1 MDINTFQLK
10 MLGKSLV
17 MVTDQDIV
25 FRRKHGRWALW
36 NSETEEEKVFQNAAS
51 LLDYTI
57 GGKKI
62 GDILDEKEDFSIPLE
77 GGERRF
83 WRQRHEIF

>member
-1 MDINTFQLK
+1 MDVNASQLK

-36 NSETEEEKVFQNAAS
+36 NSE
-51 LLDYTI
+51 
-57 GGKKI
+57 
-62 GDILDEKEDFSIPLE
+62 KEDFSIPLE
-77 GGERRF
+77 GDPF
-83 WRQRHEIF
+83 CLWQPS

>member
-1 MDINTFQLK
+1 MDSNTFQLK

-36 NSETEEEKVFQNAAS
+36 NSETEEEKVFQNDAES
-51 LLDYTI
+51 LLVYTVYLSP
-57 GGKKI
+57 
-62 GDILDEKEDFSIPLE
+62 ILPTKSSIME
-77 GGERRF
+77 TRKGR
-83 WRQRHEIF
+83 WEI

>member
-1 MDINTFQLK
+1 MDVNAFQLK

-36 NSETEEEKVFQNAAS
+36 NSE
-51 LLDYTI
+51 
-57 GGKKI
+57 KK
-62 GDILDEKEDFSIPLE
+62 DFSIPLE
-77 GGERRF
+77 GDPF
-83 WRQRHEIF
+83 CLWQPS

>member
-1 MDINTFQLK
+1 MDSNTFQLK

-36 NSETEEEKVFQNAAS
+36 NSETDEEKVFQDAES
-51 LLDYTI
+51 LLDYTV

-62 GDILDEKEDFSIPLE
+62 GDIP
-77 GGERRF
+77 GRERRF
-83 WRQRHEIF
+83 FHPP

>member
-36 NSETEEEKVFQNAAS
+36 NSETE
-51 LLDYTI
+51 
-57 GGKKI
+57 
-62 GDILDEKEDFSIPLE
+62 DFSIPP
-77 GGERRF
+77 R
-83 WRQRHEIF
+83 

>member
-1 MDINTFQLK
+1 MDINTFRLK

-36 NSETEEEKVFQNAAS
+36 NSETEEEKVFQDAES
-51 LLDYTI
+51 LLDYTV

-62 GDILDEKEDFSIPLE
+62 GDCFFLLPLICPP
-77 GGERRF
+77 F
-83 WRQRHEIF
+83 YPQSFL

>member
-36 NSETEEEKVFQNAAS
+36 NSETE
-51 LLDYTI
+51 
-57 GGKKI
+57 
-62 GDILDEKEDFSIPLE
+62 DFSIPPVE
-77 GGERRF
+77 SGPF
-83 WRQRHEIF
+83 CISQPS